1 MYVLNDR
8 TKYENAIYTNE
19 VERTLLTYINNTLI
33 NGSYI
38 KSLSYNAEIF
48 ENSKISLGSALVDEI
63 KVSINKEGITNLNDI
78 NEFYFEE
85 KITYGDGTEDT
96 IPIGFFYSLPN
107 NVDTSSK
114 DFVRFTLKSKMELLK
129 EPFKVSELISDD
141 STLTRKGLVEAI
153 CNKYDLY
160 LASEDFINNDIVVG
174 NYDDSIYATSYLTMI
189 SERAGGFAYIGRTK
203 TDGKL
208 PLYIK
213 SLNETDKVTIPNQT
227 LGEYENKDKVTI
239 SKISYTNGVDLI
251 EQGDDTGITIYLSN
265 NSIFTCTE
273 EEVLNIY
280 NSLNGLSFQSLVVK
294 IWGDSTIDKGDL
306 ITIDNLT
313 TFAQMSWEYQRGFIG
328 SYRTKLEESKSSME
342 VSKVSASEE
351 RRMLRTEINEL
362 DGSLKIISEKVDK
375 INSDVTTSKSVEGNP
390 IRIEDAG
397 AYDIDR
403 LYLEGNSYQ
412 ETTTQGKNICPT
424 DFSYWESGQY
434 QTDGTKGEWLARVR
448 LKDLIPVEPNTK
460 YYLHTNNDAHKFVIR
475 GYDENKNFVLSYGA
489 VNNGTSVHTNNIY
502 YWGVTLYNPTNDS
515 QTYDRYTELQ
525 NLFNN
530 GEIKPFIC
538 LDSEADK
545 TFEEFIP
552 DSPSP
557 NYPQEI
563 EVVESIDVKVT
574 NGLESTDS
582 NYQEEIVTI
591 DLQDEFVGKCTT
603 LDTLDVVTG
612 KLTKNVGRVQLNG
625 LESITIETNTE
636 YTRFRTKIQNA
647 PSDTRRFNI
656 KSSHFKNM
664 ASGGH
669 DVGGAFIYQSTLF
682 MYLPTDIT
690 TIAEAKTWLA
700 ENQPIF
706 YYDLAEPYEVQLDTN
721 SIRLFEGINNILIDA
736 NLGPSYVSLTYLVDN
751 VWNSQYAT
759 KSQLEVTQT
768 NINSVVQDTT
778 SLNANLTDLQA
789 LVSVENTNLKNA
801 LGDLTT
807 DLEENYA
814 TNDSVLS
821 VTNSVSNIQT
831 SLNQQIKITQDI
843 ELNGVKKV
851 TTETGFTFD
860 ENGLTITETN
870 ANTKTTIDEDGMT
883 IYSTTGSS
891 NTEMLIVDSQ
901 GVQAENVS
909 VRTYLMVGKNSRF
922 QDYETGT
929 GCFYV
934 GE

>member
-48 ENSKISLGSALVDEI
+48 DNSKISLGSALVDEI
-63 KVSINKEGITNLNDI
+63 KVSINKEGISNLNDI

-96 IPIGFFYSLPN
+96 IPIGYFYSLPN

-114 DFVRFTLKSKMELLK
+114 DFVKFTLKSKMELLK
-129 EPFKVSELISDD
+129 EPFKVSELISDET
-141 STLTRKGLVEAI
+141 TLTRKGLVEAI

-160 LASEDFINNDIVVG
+160 LASEDFINNDIVIG

-306 ITIDNLT
+306 ITIDDLT

-328 SYRTKLEESKSSME
+328 SYRTKLEKSASSME
-342 VSKVSASEE
+342 VSKISASEE
-351 RRMLRTEINEL
+351 RRIIRTEINEL

-412 ETTTQGKNICPT
+412 ETTQQGRNICPT
-424 DFSYWESGQY
+424 DINDWVLGQWTTDGGTSIYQNRIRVKRLIPCKPNTTYYVQTFLESRAFALRTFKEDGTFNKSIGAVYRGATFTTDENSYYLAITIYSELGGTEDLLALIESG
-434 QTDGTKGEWLARVR
+434 E
-448 LKDLIPVEPNTK
+448 LKPYITLNSE
-460 YYLHTNNDAHKFVIR
+460 TNRN
-475 GYDENKNFVLSYGA
+475 
-489 VNNGTSVHTNNIY
+489 
-502 YWGVTLYNPTNDS
+502 
-515 QTYDRYTELQ
+515 
-525 NLFNN
+525 
-530 GEIKPFIC
+530 
-538 LDSEADK
+538 
-545 TFEEFIP
+545 FEEYIP

-612 KLTKNVGRVQLNG
+612 KLNKNVGRVQLNG

-647 PSDTRRFNI
+647 PSDTRRFSI

-664 ASGGH
+664 AGGGH

-682 MYLPTDIT
+682 MYLPTDVT
-690 TIAEAKTWLA
+690 NVEQAKVWLA
-700 ENQPIF
+700 NNKPIF

-736 NLGPSYVSLTYLVDN
+736 NLEPSYVSLTYLVDN